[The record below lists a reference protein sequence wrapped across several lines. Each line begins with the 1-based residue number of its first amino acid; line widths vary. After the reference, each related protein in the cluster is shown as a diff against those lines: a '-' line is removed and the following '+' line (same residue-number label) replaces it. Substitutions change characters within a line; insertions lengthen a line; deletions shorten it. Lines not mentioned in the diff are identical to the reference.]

1 MEKIRR
7 GSIASRASKAGSNDG
22 GNDMVLG
29 EGSEGEMLMKTI
41 PRQAIKSLFP
51 KKEIIYIL
59 TAYNSP
65 AAQDP
70 EYIALVCKNI
80 LNSALLNHSH
90 IAYILFS

>member
-1 MEKIRR
+1 MDKKARR
-7 GSIASRASKAGSNDG
+7 GSIANRASKADSNDG
-22 GNDMVLG
+22 GGDMVLG

-65 AAQDP
+65 EAQDP
-70 EYIALVCKNI
+70 EYIALVRKK
-80 LNSALLNHSH
+80 
-90 IAYILFS
+90 Y